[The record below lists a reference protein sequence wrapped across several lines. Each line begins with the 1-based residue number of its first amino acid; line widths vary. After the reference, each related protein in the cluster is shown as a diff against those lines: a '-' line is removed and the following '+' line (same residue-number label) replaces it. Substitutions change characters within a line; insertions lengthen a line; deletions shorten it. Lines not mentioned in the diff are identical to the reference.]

1 MLIRMVFVI
10 TWEIFH
16 GRISL
21 NSAFLLLLANFFGWV
36 QVEIN
41 VYIPQCKY
49 HIKSYSSIWFS
60 AACAAATVHRNYF
73 FCLYQQN
80 KSYESKWKFRQANSC
95 CKRVLQL
102 PNLHMLLKQ
111 LSLSLPRN
119 VTLGIF
125 FKLPIM
131 FSPKV
136 NLQYLLY
143 SAARRCYPL
152 HLRKQSCLLKTF
164 LGTLILMTWLS
175 LYLFSLLEL
184 IWNCIIS
191 PRWLKRS

>member
-1 MLIRMVFVI
+1 MY
-10 TWEIFH
+10 
-16 GRISL
+16 ISL
-21 NSAFLLLLANFFGWV
+21 NVSTTSSLTHLYGFQLLVLLPQFTEITFFV
-36 QVEIN
+36 CIN
-41 VYIPQCKY
+41 RINLMNLNE
-49 HIKSYSSIWFS
+49 SSGRLIVVAKGF
-60 AACAAATVHRNYF
+60 
-73 FCLYQQN
+73 
-80 KSYESKWKFRQANSC
+80 
-95 CKRVLQL
+95 LQL

-119 VTLGIF
+119 LTLGIF

-184 IWNCIIS
+184 I
-191 PRWLKRS
+191 

>member
-21 NSAFLLLLANFFGWV
+21 NSAFLLLLANFLGGFRLKLMYISLNVSTTSSLTHLYGFQLLV
-36 QVEIN
+36 LLPQFTEITFFVCIN
-41 VYIPQCKY
+41 RINLMNLNE
-49 HIKSYSSIWFS
+49 SSGRLIVVAKGF
-60 AACAAATVHRNYF
+60 
-73 FCLYQQN
+73 
-80 KSYESKWKFRQANSC
+80 
-95 CKRVLQL
+95 LQL

-119 VTLGIF
+119 LALGMF

-136 NLQYLLY
+136 NLQYLLN
-143 SAARRCYPL
+143 SAAVDA
-152 HLRKQSCLLKTF
+152 
-164 LGTLILMTWLS
+164 ILC
-175 LYLFSLLEL
+175 
-184 IWNCIIS
+184 IWESKIVC
-191 PRWLKRS
+191 